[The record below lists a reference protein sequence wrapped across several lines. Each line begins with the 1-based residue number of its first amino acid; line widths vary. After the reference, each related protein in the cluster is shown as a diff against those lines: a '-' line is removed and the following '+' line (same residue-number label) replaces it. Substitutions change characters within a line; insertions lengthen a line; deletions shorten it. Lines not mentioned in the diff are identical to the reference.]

1 MSFFNKTSINQEK
14 FGIIRNSLSNILHDY
29 YAFYEIAKN
38 PLQPEFDLNYHNK
51 VDLNKE
57 LNQLNT
63 KNRDFYS
70 FYQDLKKIITKTKD
84 FHFSFDY
91 DNIGEYL
98 MKFNYTSPIA
108 LILLQEDGKEY
119 IYGINYI
126 EDENIKKEFKNSK
139 AIFDIIDN
147 NEDIPIQVLMEKIHL
162 IILVNLVINI

>member
-70 FYQDLKKIITKTKD
+70 FYQDLKKIITKQKISI
-84 FHFSFDY
+84 F
-91 DNIGEYL
+91 L
-98 MKFNYTSPIA
+98 
-108 LILLQEDGKEY
+108 LIM
-119 IYGINYI
+119 
-126 EDENIKKEFKNSK
+126 
-139 AIFDIIDN
+139 II
-147 NEDIPIQVLMEKIHL
+147 
-162 IILVNLVINI
+162 